1 MADELCYFSCLDLRS
16 SPLRQV
22 HLPSVVNQ
30 ALEEKVTF
38 NVGKSMELQRALCK
52 KCGSQEGVIP
62 TPLLMK
68 RGPDAMCLVFER
80 RLNHVLYLAGTRRR
94 GGEPG

>member
-52 KCGSQEGVIP
+52 KCGSQEEP

-68 RGPDAMCLVFER
+68 RGPDAMCLVFEH

>member
-1 MADELCYFSCLDLRS
+1 MADKLCYFSCLDLQS
-16 SPLRQV
+16 SSLRQV

-30 ALEEKVTF
+30 ALEEKVRF

-52 KCGSQEGVIP
+52 KYGSQEGEVP

-68 RGPDAMCLVFER
+68 RGTDAMCLVFER

-94 GGEPG
+94 EGEPG